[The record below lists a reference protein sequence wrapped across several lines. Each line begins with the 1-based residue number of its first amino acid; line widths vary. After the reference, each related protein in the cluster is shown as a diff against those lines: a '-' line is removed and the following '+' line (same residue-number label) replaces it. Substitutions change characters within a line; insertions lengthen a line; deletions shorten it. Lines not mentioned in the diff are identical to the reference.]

1 MNRKARR
8 ALAKA
13 PKEQQEMSNQ
23 VALFGK
29 LPEACTL
36 CTATFDKK
44 DREMLSSWKVVV
56 IQETVRLYCP
66 NCIEKTEEKIEN
78 ECR

>member
-36 CTATFDKK
+36 CTAPFDKK

-56 IQETVRLYCP
+56 MQETVRLYCP
-66 NCIEKTEEKIEN
+66 ACIAKTEEKIEN
-78 ECR
+78 ER